1 MLDKSLFKMNW
12 EYLGERRVLLMKT
25 QNIIKGIFIG
35 ALCLMFTGC
44 AADKKRAETN
54 KSKGWRPNGAV
65 TFIIPS
71 NPGGGHDTAGRVFA
85 KVVQDT
91 TGVKLNVVNNAA
103 GGGSVAFNTLMN
115 AKPDGMTIGQL
126 GLGLTTDQ
134 YTVPGCK
141 YTPDSYRY
149 IGIPTGD
156 NIHLVVSTKGKFKDM
171 DLKQFLEY
179 CRTHKV
185 STACSGTWGQ
195 SDTSRYLIE
204 QSAKVKFRRVGIKGG
219 AKCALAVVSGDVDSA
234 LVFPAEI
241 AGQVK
246 AGNLK
251 VLGQLGLKRNDFFP
265 DVPTFKELGYDI
277 NVPSF
282 KVIALPK
289 NTPDEIYNG
298 WLEIFKAVMENPET
312 AKAYKKVNVEPM
324 SLIGE
329 DAYKYIMKTH
339 HFMKKIID
347 TGVMKK

>member
-1 MLDKSLFKMNW
+1 MKGKKLAATAL
-12 EYLGERRVLLMKT
+12 LGFLCIALL
-25 QNIIKGIFIG
+25 
-35 ALCLMFTGC
+35 GC
-44 AADKKRAETN
+44 AADKKRLTGN
-54 KSKGWRPNGAV
+54 KLKGWKPKGPV

-85 KVVQDT
+85 KAIQDN
-91 TGVKLNVVNNAA
+91 TGIKLNVVNNAT
-103 GGGSVAFNTLMN
+103 GGGTVAFAELMKS
-115 AKPDGMTIGQL
+115 KPNGMTIGQM

-134 YTVPGCK
+134 YTVPDCE

-171 DLKQFLEY
+171 SLKQFLEY
-179 CRTHKV
+179 CKTHEV

-204 QSAKVKFRRVGIKGG
+204 KVAGIKFRRVGIKGG
-219 AKCALAVVSGDVDSA
+219 AKCALAVISGDVDSA

-241 AGQVK
+241 ASQVK

-251 VLGQLGLKRNDFFP
+251 ILGQLGTKRNHFFP

-289 NTPDEIYNG
+289 DTPDEIYNG
-298 WLEIFKAVMENPET
+298 WVEIFKLTLANPET
-312 AKAYKKVNVEPM
+312 AKAYEKVNVEPM
-324 SLIGE
+324 NLVGDE
-329 DAYKYIMKTH
+329 AYQYVMKTH
-339 HFMKKIID
+339 NFMKKIID
-347 TGVMKK
+347 TGVMKQKFK